1 MGNTASNFFDD
12 IIRTLSIESE
22 SAKFANI
29 DADVLKEFYSVT
41 GGNINVEPPP
51 APPPPSSQP
60 APTSASPATQTQ
72 APPPPQEQP
81 KSEAA
86 PQLPV
91 GMSDA
96 DLAAIAQMDMNTLQ
110 HNAKSCNRCPL
121 YKERK
126 NLVFGAGNPQANL
139 MFIGEGPG
147 RDEDEQGVPFI
158 GEAGQLLTRMINA
171 MQFTRSDVYITNIVK
186 CRPPKN
192 RNPELEEAET
202 CIAFLKRQIELVK
215 PEVIVLLGAVPLQ
228 FMMNKTG
235 ITRSRGQWL
244 EYNGIKVMPTFH
256 PAYLL
261 RNPAARKD
269 VWSDLQQVMQVFGKV
284 HSPVVKR

>member
-1 MGNTASNFFDD
+1 MDNSANNFFDD

-29 DADVLKEFYSVT
+29 KPEILNEFYSVNT
-41 GGNINVEPPP
+41 PQYPQHHSP
-51 APPPPSSQP
+51 APQPQQQYQKNNITTTANQPQQNPTTETVEQKQTAIPS
-60 APTSASPATQTQ
+60 
-72 APPPPQEQP
+72 
-81 KSEAA
+81 
-86 PQLPV
+86 
-91 GMSDA
+91 GMSPA
-96 DLAAIAQMDMNTLQ
+96 DLAAIAQMDIQTL
-110 HNAKSCNRCPL
+110 HNSAKSCNRCPL
-121 YKERK
+121 YQWRK
-126 NLVFGAGNPQANL
+126 NLVFGAGNPNAEL

-147 RDEDEQGVPFI
+147 RDEDEQGVPFV

-192 RNPELEEAET
+192 RNPEQEEANA
-202 CIAFLKRQIELVK
+202 CIAFLKRQIELIQPK
-215 PEVIVLLGAVPLQ
+215 VIVLLGAVPLQ
-228 FMMNKTG
+228 FLMNKTG
-235 ITRSRGQWL
+235 ITRTRGQWL
-244 EYNGIKVMPTFH
+244 EYNGIQVMPTFH

-269 VWSDLQQVMQVFGKV
+269 VWSDLQLVMQLFGKF

>member
-1 MGNTASNFFDD
+1 MGNSASNFFDD
-12 IIRTLSIESE
+12 IIRTLSIEAE

-29 DADVLKEFYSVT
+29 DSNILKEFFSETTVQSV
-41 GGNINVEPPP
+41 
-51 APPPPSSQP
+51 PPPSGQTAPLYGSDASPVSQP
-60 APTSASPATQTQ
+60 KTEI
-72 APPPPQEQP
+72 PPPEPQQQHEQNIQP
-81 KSEAA
+81 
-86 PQLPV
+86 PPV
-91 GMSDA
+91 GMSPA
-96 DLAAIAQMDMNTLQ
+96 DISAIAQMDMPTLH

-121 YKERK
+121 FQWRK
-126 NLVFGAGNPQANL
+126 NLVFGAGNPQADL

-147 RDEDEQGVPFI
+147 RDEDEQGIPFV
-158 GEAGQLLTRMINA
+158 GEAGQLMTKMINA

-192 RNPELEEAET
+192 RNPEQQEAET
-202 CIAFLKRQIELVK
+202 CIAFLKRQIELIQPK
-215 PEVIVLLGAVPLQ
+215 VIVLLGAIPLQ
-228 FMMNKTG
+228 FLMKRTG

-261 RNPAARKD
+261 RNPAAKKD
-269 VWSDLQQVMQVFGKV
+269 VWHDLQMVMQLFGKI